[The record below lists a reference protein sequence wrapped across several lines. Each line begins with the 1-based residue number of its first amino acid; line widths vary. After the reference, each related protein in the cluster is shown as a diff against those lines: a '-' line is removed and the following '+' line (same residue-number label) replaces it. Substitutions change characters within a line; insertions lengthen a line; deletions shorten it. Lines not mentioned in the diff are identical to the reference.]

1 MAKKHKVTEEEAVNA
16 VATALG
22 ITQKDIDNANKLT
35 FSQKEVT
42 IAIPKELRLG
52 QAIVNALGQL
62 HKENPTITEEP
73 STALYYVSDEELQ
86 KAIDSFHKPYG
97 FGSR

>member
-1 MAKKHKVTEEEAVNA
+1 MVKKRKVTEEEAVNA
-16 VATALG
+16 VAASLG
-22 ITQKDIDNANKLT
+22 ITQDDVDKANSMT
-35 FSQKEVT
+35 FSHRDVT
-42 IAIPKELRLG
+42 ITIPKELRLG

-62 HKENPTITEEP
+62 HKSNPTITEEP

-86 KAIDSFHKPYG
+86 KSIDAFHKPYG

>member
-1 MAKKHKVTEEEAVNA
+1 MAKKRNVTEEDAVQA
-16 VATALG
+16 VANALG
-22 ITQKDIDNANKLT
+22 ITQADVDRANKMT
-35 FSQKEVT
+35 FRHKDVT
-42 IAIPKELRLG
+42 MTIPNELRLG

-73 STALYYVSDEELQ
+73 QTALYHVSDENLQ